1 MIFLLSLIL
10 GASGCGKSELVISK
24 IGEALTN
31 DTGRIYVIVPEQETI
46 KTESLLLQR
55 YGNTVNKRV
64 DVINFS
70 RLANIVFRSAGG
82 ITTKF
87 IDNSGKDLICAV
99 ILERLKKTV
108 PSFSKSADD
117 IRFLQLLREEMDSL
131 RNRGIHASNIVS
143 ARQKLISED
152 KGGESLSRKLD
163 DFALTFS
170 YYENSIKENS
180 TDTTDDLV
188 RLSDTLADFDF
199 FENSSVFIDGFYDY
213 TMPEYKI
220 IEQIIKGA
228 KNTLITFSLVLPD
241 REGVFKKTA
250 EAYNKIR
257 SLAEKNGV
265 EYTKTELTENHRTKN
280 KVLLAVADSVMNG
293 NKIEIGNFDGLHL
306 VAVDS
311 EYDECVFVA
320 REIVKLAKNGVP
332 LRNIAIC
339 SANIATYGTML
350 DNVLDQYGIAH
361 LNCGKKSV
369 VQMPVVHFV
378 LSALESINSG
388 FYERYKTEYL
398 RSPYVSLEDEERFA
412 LINYI
417 STWNIT
423 KKDWLS
429 EDEWTLNPR
438 GYAGKITT
446 ADKNELMLVNRAR
459 EKVFPSLKRLAD
471 CFATRSTVKEK
482 SEGLVKFFD
491 ELELYRKVE
500 ESNFNFSNNPSE
512 NGEEISAWNYLLDA
526 LDTLVDGAGD
536 VSVGKER
543 YIKYMRL
550 VLSDMSFGTIPSS
563 LDEVEVGDVG
573 FVRNRDIKHMF
584 FIGFNEGVFPCV
596 ESKKSIFT
604 ESERAWLRDNDIPTD
619 EESED
624 SFSEQTFH
632 FLLALLRPSDSLCFI
647 YHTSSKESSKAKLLP
662 SYFSSYFANCEG
674 FTLESFDSSFCT
686 PVTERELEECL
697 LNSKGELTDMLLPEY
712 PELFAHCNKIDEF
725 AKSAGSAFKI
735 EGGYK
740 DNEDSYYM
748 SPSRLEL
755 YSKCHFAY
763 FIKYM
768 LNARTRKKAEFKNAE
783 IGTFVH
789 EVLEIVLKEISGR
802 GEDIVNVTDS
812 EIAELTKR
820 AADNYILSYIPNINE
835 KSPKYRYL
843 ISNICSFV
851 PLVIKNIINEFSNSE
866 FRPLCFEENL
876 SSSELVKPYEIQ
888 LSDSK
893 KLFFRGVID
902 RVDVYKKD
910 GVEYVRVVDYK
921 TKTGGKAFNLDDVLN
936 GINTQMLIYLYAF
949 IKSPSKEKRAAA
961 GIMYMPA
968 MKSELAASRVEE
980 EESIVIDSINKGFR
994 RSGMY
999 LNDESIINAMEKG
1012 ESKFNLSLKKDKDT
1026 DMYVPSTNLASLA
1039 TLEEF
1044 GVIERYIN
1052 YVFKEAVSDIAG
1064 GRIEANP
1071 IEDDSTEKCACSWC
1085 EYRPICRY
1093 EGEIRQKACSDN
1105 PIEEMKKILEAK

>member
-1 MIFLLSLIL
+1 MLSLIL
-10 GASGCGKSELVISK
+10 GASGCGKSEQVISK
-24 IGEALTN
+24 IGEALTK
-31 DTGRIYVIVPEQETI
+31 DTGSIYVIVPEQETI

-82 ITTKF
+82 ITTRF
-87 IDNSGKDLICAV
+87 IDNSGKNLICAV

-108 PSFSKSADD
+108 PSFSKATDD
-117 IRFLQLLREEMDSL
+117 IRFLQLLREEMDFL
-131 RNRGIHASNIVS
+131 RNRGIHASNLDNL
-143 ARQKLISED
+143 RQKLLSGD
-152 KGGESLSRKLD
+152 KGGESLSRKLG
-163 DFALTFS
+163 DFALTFAT
-170 YYENSIKENS
+170 YENSIRENS
-180 TDTTDDLV
+180 TDTTDDLI
-188 RLSDTLADFDF
+188 RLSETLADFDF

-213 TMPEYKI
+213 TMPEYAI

-228 KNTLITFSLVLPD
+228 KNTVITFSLVLPD

-265 EYTKTELTENHRTKN
+265 EYVKTELTENHRTKN
-280 KVLLAVADSVMNG
+280 KALLTVADSVMSG
-293 NKIEIGNFDGLHL
+293 NKIETDNFDGLHL
-306 VAVDS
+306 VSADS

-320 REIVKLAKNGVP
+320 RKIVTLAKNGVP

-350 DNVLDQYGIAH
+350 DNILDQYGISH

-369 VQMPVVHFV
+369 VQMPVVHFA
-378 LSALESINSG
+378 LSALETISTG
-388 FYERYKTEYL
+388 FYERYIIEYL
-398 RSPYVSLEDEERFA
+398 RSPYVSLSDEERFA

-417 STWNIT
+417 SMWNIS

-429 EDEWTLNPR
+429 EEEWALNPR

-446 ADKNELMLVNRAR
+446 ADKYELNLVNTAR
-459 EKVFPSLKRLAD
+459 NKVFPPLKRLLD
-471 CFATRSTVKEK
+471 CFSTRSTVREK
-482 SEGLVKFFD
+482 SEGLVSFFD
-491 ELELYRKVE
+491 ELELHRKVE
-500 ESNFNFSNNPSE
+500 ENSFNFSNNPSE
-512 NGEEISAWNYLLDA
+512 NGEEVSAWNALLDA
-526 LDTLVDGAGD
+526 LDILVDGAGD
-536 VSVGKER
+536 VGAGKER

-563 LDEVEVGDVG
+563 LDEVEIGDVG

-584 FIGFNEGVFPCV
+584 FIGFNEGVFPCI
-596 ESKKSIFT
+596 ENKKSIFT
-604 ESERAWLRDNDIPTD
+604 ESERDWLRDNDIPTD
-619 EESED
+619 EGTED
-624 SFSEQTFH
+624 SFAEQTFQ
-632 FLLALLRPSDSLCFI
+632 FVLALLRPSETLYFV
-647 YHTSSKESSKAKLLP
+647 YHTSSKESAKAKLLP
-662 SYFSSYFANCEG
+662 SFFSSYFADCKG
-674 FTLESFDSSFCT
+674 FVSEKFDSSSCA
-686 PVTERELEECL
+686 PVTEKELEERL
-697 LNSKGELTDMLLPEY
+697 LNSNGDLTDILLPEY
-712 PELFAHCNKIDEF
+712 PELLAHCNQIDEF
-725 AKSAGSAFKI
+725 AKNAGTAFKI
-735 EGGYK
+735 DGGYK

-763 FIKYM
+763 FVKYM

-789 EVLEIVLKEISGR
+789 EVLEIVLREISDR
-802 GEDIVNVTDS
+802 GEDIVSVKDN

-820 AADNYILSYIPNINE
+820 AADNYILAYIPDIND

-866 FRPLCFEENL
+866 FRPICFEENL
-876 SSSELVKPYEIQ
+876 SSSELVKPYEIE
-888 LSDSK
+888 LSNSK

-910 GVEYVRVVDYK
+910 GVEYIRVVDYK
-921 TKTGGKAFNLDDVLN
+921 TKSGGKSFNLDDVLN

-968 MKSELAASRVEE
+968 MKSELSASRAEE
-980 EESIVIDSINKGFR
+980 DESKIIDTINKGFR

-999 LNDESIINAMEKG
+999 LNDESIIDAMEKG
-1012 ESKFNLSLKKDKDT
+1012 EQKFNLSLKKEKGT
-1026 DMYVPSTNLASLA
+1026 DVYIPSTNLASLA
-1039 TLEEF
+1039 TFEEF
-1044 GVIERYIN
+1044 GVIEKYIN
-1052 YVFKEAVSDIAG
+1052 YVFKEAIKDIAD

-1071 IEDDSTEKCACSWC
+1071 IEDDSAEKCACSWC
-1085 EYRPICRY
+1085 EYSPICRY
-1093 EGEIRQKACSDN
+1093 DGEIRKRANCDK
-1105 PIEEMKKILEAK
+1105 PIEEMKKILAKQ